1 MDFSTFVKLWARV
14 RGCAGIFAHTAI
26 TDIEAEAVKLYQQFE
41 ARLVALELEKAA
53 GVTAPASTEKP
64 AA

>member
-14 RGCAGIFAHTAI
+14 RACAGVFAHSAI
-26 TDIEAEAVKLYQQFE
+26 TELEAEAVKLYQQLE
-41 ARLVALELEKAA
+41 ARLATVEKAA

-64 AA
+64 VA